1 MSGLPTSSPADLCK
15 TNNYFNMYI
24 QYIVSMVLIIWVN
37 MVVINSMAAQADR
50 YYDLH

>member
-15 TNNYFNMYI
+15 TNNYFNM
-24 QYIVSMVLIIWVN
+24 YIVSMVLIIWVN

-50 YYDLH
+50 HYDLH